1 MKIWE
6 AYEYFCIH
14 KCVVFSIYVHIYD
27 YGVCACTLNHL
38 NMYSMMCSFSFSKAQ
53 VCQQYDIDVWG
64 PRWLMTGILDQF
76 SWRVHFSSSRKFN
89 SLAVA
94 RSCRSFCHSLAVD
107 LPWQNK
113 SIQILAPRR
122 KHPKALDR
130 RAVVQLRFC
139 NPTGKYQTHQPA
151 RTREKFKTPMF
162 GCHSPY
168 HPYVFGE
175 SGLVATISGAYDKRW
190 QKVVYLMC
198 FMTMDGM
205 GLLKTHGRVSGW
217 GLIRRSWGET
227 PMDQSMFDSKSRP
240 CFSLMFFMF
249 IDP

>member
-1 MKIWE
+1 MI
-6 AYEYFCIH
+6 
-14 KCVVFSIYVHIYD
+14 
-27 YGVCACTLNHL
+27 
-38 NMYSMMCSFSFSKAQ
+38 SMCE
-53 VCQQYDIDVWG
+53 VPGD
-64 PRWLMTGILDQF
+64 WLMTGILDQF
-76 SWRVHFSSSRKFN
+76 SLRDHFSSSRKFN

-107 LPWQNK
+107 LPWKKQIHTNPGSAPETPKSSGPACCGPTAVLQPNREVSNAPACTHEGEIQNANVRLPFTIP
-113 SIQILAPRR
+113 SIC
-122 KHPKALDR
+122 
-130 RAVVQLRFC
+130 LR
-139 NPTGKYQTHQPA
+139 GKWPCSDHF
-151 RTREKFKTPMF
+151 R
-162 GCHSPY
+162 S
-168 HPYVFGE
+168 
-175 SGLVATISGAYDKRW
+175 LW